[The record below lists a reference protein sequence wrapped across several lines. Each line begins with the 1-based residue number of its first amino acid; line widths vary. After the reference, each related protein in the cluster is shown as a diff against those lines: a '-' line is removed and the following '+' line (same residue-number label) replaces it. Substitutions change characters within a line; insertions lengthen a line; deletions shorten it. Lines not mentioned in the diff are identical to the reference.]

1 MEDYFYIILL
11 LLEYNT
17 LNGGI
22 DMLVKTDRYIFFF
35 HRLANLPVAG
45 STFRFFLIL

>member
-22 DMLVKTDRYIFFF
+22 DMLVKTDRYIFFSIAW
-35 HRLANLPVAG
+35 RTSPLREV
-45 STFRFFLIL
+45 RFVFF